1 MAEKFMEYLSK
12 ASQLLHRADHM
23 LYMTYPLV
31 KDKRLLLKIIEYL
44 GESMVSMINSILQYD
59 YLYKRIELY
68 KNARENFETFR
79 QSCAPRYGITSEE
92 INKITELLRIMQRH
106 RESQMEFMKKD
117 QLVIMSNNSA
127 RTEVITV
134 EKIKEF
140 LIIAKNVLGKVERE
154 LKKQPHH

>member
-1 MAEKFMEYLSK
+1 MVEKFVEYLSK

-31 KDKRLLLKIIEYL
+31 KDKRLLLKIIEDL
-44 GESMVSMINSILQYD
+44 GEAMVSMINSVLQYD

-79 QSCAPRYGITSEE
+79 QNCAPRYGITSEE
-92 INKITELLRIMQRH
+92 VNKITELLKIMQRH
-106 RESQMEFMKKD
+106 RESPMEFMKKD
-117 QLVIMSNNSA
+117 HLVIMSNNSA

-134 EKIKEF
+134 DKIKEF
-140 LIIAKNVLGKVERE
+140 LLVAKDVLGKVER
-154 LKKQPHH
+154 KIMKRS